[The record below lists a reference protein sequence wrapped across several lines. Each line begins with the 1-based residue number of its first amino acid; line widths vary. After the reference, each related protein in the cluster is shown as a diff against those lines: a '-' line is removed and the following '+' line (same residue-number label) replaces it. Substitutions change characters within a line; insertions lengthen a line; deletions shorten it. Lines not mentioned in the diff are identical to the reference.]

1 MSNSKLK
8 KITSARLFS
17 SYRVSDRSSSD
28 QCDQDSGFL

>member
-8 KITSARLFS
+8 KITSARLF
-17 SYRVSDRSSSD
+17 VSDRSSSD

>member
-8 KITSARLFS
+8 KNHKRETFS